1 MNSLG
6 GNPALGK
13 VEIAALQASSTQD
26 MFERF
31 CVILEFYF

>member
-13 VEIAALQASSTQD
+13 VEIAALQASITQD